1 MTDRENYLSLAKRKG
16 FERIP
21 ISFTPC
27 PSIDKAFRE
36 YLKEHPMELPF
47 STTTIE
53 GLKPIAA
60 SPEVFKNNYYRDKH
74 FKDGTSIDIWGVAHE
89 PGSKYAFHMTYMH
102 HPMENFD
109 STEQILAY
117 PLPAFDPVSLQSM
130 KAQADALHKEGKAVM
145 GDMQCTVWEA
155 AWYMRGM
162 ENLMCDMMGDDPMA
176 TVLLDRVTELSCRRA
191 AAYAEAGA
199 DTIFLGDDVGTQ
211 RAIMMSISL
220 YDEWLKPRL
229 KKVIDTA
236 KAINPDI
243 LIQYHSCGMVTDLV
257 PSLIDAGIDILN
269 PIQPEVMDFRFL
281 HEKYGDKISFNGT
294 IGTQSVLPFGTPEEV
309 RKAVFD
315 NLDIAGSH
323 GGLLPCPTHMV
334 EPEVPIE
341 NLVAYI
347 EACRDYKR

>member
-21 ISFTPC
+21 ISYTLC
-27 PSIDKAFRE
+27 PFIDKAFAE
-36 YLKEHPMELPF
+36 YRKEHPMELPF
-47 STTTIE
+47 ATTTID
-53 GLKPIAA
+53 GLTPIATP
-60 SPEVFKNNYYRDKH
+60 PEEFRKTYYADKDFKA
-74 FKDGTSIDIWGVAHE
+74 GTDIDIWGVAHE

-102 HPMENFD
+102 HPMEDFD

-117 PLPAFDPVSLQSM
+117 PLPKFDPESLKGM
-130 KAQADALHKEGKAVM
+130 KEKADALHNEGKAVM
-145 GDMQCTVWEA
+145 GDMQCTVWET

-162 ENLMCDMMGDDPMA
+162 ENLMCDMMTDDPMA
-176 TVLLDRVTELSCRRA
+176 EVLLDRVTELSCQRA
-191 AAYAEAGA
+191 EAFAKAGA

-229 KKVIDTA
+229 KRVIDAA
-236 KAINPDI
+236 KKVNPDI

-269 PIQPEVMDFRFL
+269 PVQPEVMDFRYL
-281 HEKYGDKISFNGT
+281 HDRYGDKISFNGT
-294 IGTQSVLPFGTPEEV
+294 IGTQSVLPFGTPEDV
-309 RKAVFD
+309 RKTVFE
-315 NLDIAGSH
+315 NLDLAGAH

-334 EPEVPIE
+334 EPEVPVE

-347 EACRDYKR
+347 EACRDYTR